1 MKCAAHAHAGF
12 TLSGGLA
19 TTTLVRLAP
28 SMAMEAVLLGAWCTA
43 VQPAQK
49 MSQTSQSA
57 CARSWPARPALRLI
71 AIPWLLACGT
81 SYTDRRAS
89 STALPLKPCSRAQ
102 VAGRIFAVNHGL
114 RLPMFP
120 AAASSK
126 SLLHVTEAASDVG
139 EGEGES
145 GGKGESGGE
154 GGSGRY
160 GGSDGGCDGV
170 GGSGDGSDGVS
181 GSWAVD
187 LPMHVERFPTLMDI
201 SKNSAIH
208 WDPTPASTLCGVD
221 GDGNNSDS
229 YGDDGAAV
237 VAHRRRHGATWNP
250 SRKKRGSKTL
260 LLWA

>member
-1 MKCAAHAHAGF
+1 M
-12 TLSGGLA
+12 
-19 TTTLVRLAP
+19 V
-28 SMAMEAVLLGAWCTA
+28 
-43 VQPAQK
+43 
-49 MSQTSQSA
+49 
-57 CARSWPARPALRLI
+57 
-71 AIPWLLACGT
+71 
-81 SYTDRRAS
+81 
-89 STALPLKPCSRAQ
+89 
-102 VAGRIFAVNHGL
+102 GRIFAVNHGL
-114 RLPMFP
+114 RLPVFP

-126 SLLHVTEAASDVG
+126 SLLHVTKAASDVG

-145 GGKGESGGE
+145 GGKGDGGGE
-154 GGSGRY
+154 GDSGRY
-160 GGSDGGCDGV
+160 GGSDGGCDGAGGSGDGAGGSGDGA

-201 SKNSAIH
+201 SKNSVIH
-208 WDPTPASTLCGVD
+208 SDLTPASTLGGVD
-221 GDGNNSDS
+221 GDGNDSDG